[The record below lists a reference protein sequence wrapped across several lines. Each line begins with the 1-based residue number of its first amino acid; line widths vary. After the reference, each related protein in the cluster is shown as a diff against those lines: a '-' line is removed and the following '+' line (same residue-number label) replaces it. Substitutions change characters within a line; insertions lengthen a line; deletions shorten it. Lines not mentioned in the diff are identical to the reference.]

1 MTDLRALDLDV
12 DAARMVD
19 EMERDLEGTMSGHT
33 PGPWTVVEDP
43 EDRGRYVVAGPDMV
57 GIVMTP
63 AGRHR
68 NEPLRS
74 FLADARL
81 IAAAPEMGELL
92 LSAWQHVSH
101 GGPTRAEVE
110 AVLRKAGLIE

>member
-1 MTDLRALDLDV
+1 
-12 DAARMVD
+12 
-19 EMERDLEGTMSGHT
+19 MSKHT

-43 EDRGRYVVAGPDMV
+43 EDRGRYVVAGPDQV

-63 AGRHR
+63 AGKHR

-81 IAAAPEMGELL
+81 IAAAPDLLQALKAVVGRDNPPAGEPG
-92 LSAWQHVSH
+92 HVYFSDALKMAAQAIAK
-101 GGPTRAEVE
+101 AEG
-110 AVLRKAGLIE
+110 K